1 MRYCKLKSAQMVK
14 LGAGKGPARWERFEG
29 VKKEGFIKK
38 RNIRLI
44 FSMTNIIIGIDLK
57 FTANKGKMQGD
68 TDVLVQDSAHAG
80 IMI

>member
-1 MRYCKLKSAQMVK
+1 MVK
-14 LGAGKGPARWERFEG
+14 LGAGKDLARGERFGG
-29 VKKEGFIKK
+29 VKKEGFIEK

-44 FSMTNIIIGIDLK
+44 FSITNIIVGIDLK
-57 FTANKGKMQGD
+57 FTANKEKMWGD